1 MKDKNYLS
9 TLQDKHH
16 ERMINNGYDL
26 DCGIKNSDNE
36 HIDIKQYKKI
46 TRKLN
51 IEPTLKNEKLNK
63 SMEELETKM
72 SSNKKTIFDKEYV
85 KIKKDTFNSMNKVIE
100 QTKKVMEMQPKIQ
113 KVYNEVDEYAKSY
126 KYLEKENENIQK
138 EVKYLRIKNQKLEQ
152 ENNNLVSY
160 IRTILKAIKH
170 FFREL
175 LQIGNDNTTSEIK
188 DFYDNKDFDK
198 DNVYDIVID
207 TDKEDELFDYAD
219 IDNYYSKDGVE
230 L

>member
-1 MKDKNYLS
+1 M
-9 TLQDKHH
+9 Q
-16 ERMINNGYDL
+16 I
-26 DCGIKNSDNE
+26 IK
-36 HIDIKQYKKI
+36 
-46 TRKLN
+46 
-51 IEPTLKNEKLNK
+51 EKLDID
-63 SMEELETKM
+63 E
-72 SSNKKTIFDKEYV
+72 D
-85 KIKKDTFNSMNKVIE
+85 KKDTFNSMNKVIE

-113 KVYNEVDEYAKSY
+113 KVYNEVDEYAESY

-175 LQIGNDNTTSEIK
+175 LQIGNDKVKEATTSEIK
-188 DFYDNKDFDK
+188 DYYDNKDFDK
-198 DNVYDIVID
+198 DDVYDIAID

-219 IDNYYSKDGVE
+219 IDKYYSKDDLE

>member
-1 MKDKNYLS
+1 
-9 TLQDKHH
+9 
-16 ERMINNGYDL
+16 MINNGYDL
-26 DCGIKNSDNE
+26 DRGIKNSDNE

-51 IEPTLKNEKLNK
+51 IELTSKNEKLNK

-72 SSNKKTIFDKEYV
+72 SSNKETIFDKEYV

-113 KVYNEVDEYAKSY
+113 KVYDEVDEYAKSY
-126 KYLEKENENIQK
+126 KYLEKENESIQN
-138 EVKYLRIKNQKLEQ
+138 EVKYLIIKNQKLEKK
-152 ENNNLVSY
+152 NNNLVSY

-175 LQIGNDNTTSEIK
+175 LQIGNDKVKEATTNEIK
-188 DFYDNKDFDK
+188 DYYDNEDFDK
-198 DNVYDIVID
+198 DDIYDVAID

-219 IDNYYSKDGVE
+219 IDKYCSKDDLE